1 MKQNDVI
8 VLPLVVAAAPL
19 PPKYITVT
27 LFLFQSPAAEQR
39 HMIISKHRKK
49 FPKLIFHSSLLF
61 FDLTEWRN
69 LSRRTAEKGKRKI
82 KTKTFT
88 RKHTWKRK
96 RAQKL
101 FVGKSKME
109 KQTRNERT
117 NEVDERR
124 IRATAGLDGSQLSD
138 VQSRAHNII
147 VALCCVVQGQLYS
160 HLQTCPDPSPFRS
173 SISPRYI

>member
-1 MKQNDVI
+1 
-8 VLPLVVAAAPL
+8 L

-96 RAQKL
+96 RTEVICWQIKD
-101 FVGKSKME
+101 GKT
-109 KQTRNERT
+109 TRTERT